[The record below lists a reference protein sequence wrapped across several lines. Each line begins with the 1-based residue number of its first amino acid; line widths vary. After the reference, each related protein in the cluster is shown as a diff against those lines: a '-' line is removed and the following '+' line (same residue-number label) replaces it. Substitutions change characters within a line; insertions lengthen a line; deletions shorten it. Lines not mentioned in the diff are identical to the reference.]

1 VEVDILKH
9 EEMNWLSN
17 DALNLFA
24 QSWEPEGE
32 AKGAI
37 ALIHG
42 LGEHSGRYRH
52 WVEKL
57 CEAGYAVESFDLR
70 GHGRSEGQ
78 RGHTPSFDH
87 YADDV
92 DILINHTR
100 NRFVDKPLFIYGHSL
115 GGLIVLFYLIQRQPD
130 LSGAVVTNPGLRTAL
145 GEQKMKVIL
154 ARLLGSL
161 MPAGSMSSGLEQE
174 ALARDHAV
182 IEAYRNDPLVH
193 DKVSFGFGKQ
203 SLAAIDYIFN
213 NADRINLPLLLM
225 HGTADRIAFVSG
237 PEELASRVPDNCTL
251 KIWEGFFH
259 ELHNEPEKDAV
270 FAFLKEWLDGIVQQ

>member
-1 VEVDILKH
+1 MKH

-17 DALNLFA
+17 DALDLFA

-32 AKGAI
+32 VKGAV
-37 ALIHG
+37 ALVHG

-57 CEAGYAVESFDLR
+57 SKAGYAVVSFDLR

-92 DILINHTR
+92 DILLNHTM
-100 NRFVDKPLFIYGHSL
+100 NRFSGKPLFIYGHSF
-115 GGLIVLFYLIQRQPD
+115 GGLIVLFYLIQRKPD
-130 LSGAVVTNPGLRTAL
+130 ICGAVVTNPGLRTAL
-145 GEQKMKVIL
+145 REQKMKVFL

-161 MPAGSMSSGLEQE
+161 MPAGSMASGLEQE
-174 ALARDHAV
+174 ALARDQAV
-182 IEAYRNDPLVH
+182 IEAYRNDSLVH

-203 SLAAIDYIFN
+203 SLTAIDYIFN
-213 NADRINLPLLLM
+213 NAERVSIPLLLM
-225 HGTADRIAFVSG
+225 HGTADRIAYVSG
-237 PEELASRVPDNCTL
+237 SEELGSQVTSDCTL
-251 KIWEGFFH
+251 KLWEGFFH
-259 ELHNEPEKDAV
+259 ELHNEPEKNEV
-270 FAFLKEWLDGIVQQ
+270 FAFLRKWLDGKAQ

>member
-1 VEVDILKH
+1 MKH

-24 QSWEPEGE
+24 QAWEPDGE
-32 AKGAI
+32 VKGAV
-37 ALIHG
+37 ALVHG
-42 LGEHSGRYRH
+42 LGEHSERYTH
-52 WVEKL
+52 WVERL
-57 CEAGYAVESFDLR
+57 CGAGYAVVSFDLR

-92 DILINHTR
+92 DILVDKTR
-100 NRFVDKPLFIYGHSL
+100 NRFAGKPIFIYGHSL
-115 GGLIVLFYLIQRQPD
+115 GGLIVLFYLIQRQPK
-130 LSGAVVTNPGLRTAL
+130 LNGAVVTNPGLRTAL
-145 GEQKMKVIL
+145 GEQKVKVLL

-161 MPAGSMSSGLEQE
+161 MPAGSMASGLEQE
-174 ALARDHAV
+174 ALSSDPAV

-203 SLAAIDYIFN
+203 SLLAIDYIFS

-225 HGTADRIAFVSG
+225 HGSADRIAYVSG
-237 PEELASRVPDNCTL
+237 PEELASQVADNCSF
-251 KIWEGFFH
+251 KIWEGFYH
-259 ELHNEPEKDAV
+259 ELHNELEKDAV
-270 FAFLKEWLDGIVQQ
+270 FAFLKEWLDGNVQQ

>member
-1 VEVDILKH
+1 MKH
-9 EEMNWLSN
+9 VEMNWLSN

-32 AKGAI
+32 VKGAI
-37 ALIHG
+37 ALVHG

-57 CEAGYAVESFDLR
+57 CEAGYAVVSFDLR

-87 YADDV
+87 YADDIE
-92 DILINHTR
+92 ILLDHTR
-100 NRFVDKPLFIYGHSL
+100 NRFSDKPLFIYGHSL
-115 GGLIVLFYLIQRQPD
+115 GGLIVLFFLIQRQPD
-130 LSGAVVTNPGLRTAL
+130 LSGAVITNPGLRTAL
-145 GEQKMKVIL
+145 GEQKVKVML

-161 MPAGSMSSGLEQE
+161 MPAGSMASGLEQE
-174 ALARDHAV
+174 ALARDQAV

-203 SLAAIDYIFN
+203 SLLAIDYIFS
-213 NADRINLPLLLM
+213 NAERINLPLLLM
-225 HGTADRIAFVSG
+225 HGTADRIAYVSG
-237 PEELASRVPDNCTL
+237 PEELASRAPDSCNL
-251 KIWEGFFH
+251 KIWEGFYH

-270 FAFLKEWLDGIVQQ
+270 FAFLKEWLDGKVQQ